1 MKFIRTL
8 LDHSSRIIH
17 LGSQNYPRRLPK
29 DFTPVRFEDSF
40 PESFDDSFN
49 QSSEPPQYQAAWAPK
64 PKRFEDSAEPSYD
77 EDPLPEDYP
86 QTQAPEYTAPVSI
99 LPHGIGKVLV
109 AKGIIR
115 PSDLME
121 AMERKK
127 LEPGKY
133 LGQILAEMGI
143 PQSRV
148 MNRIYYGN
156 KRKKLGEILV
166 ELKFIT
172 NQQLYDTLIEQRH
185 LKEKGK
191 HVYLA
196 KLMVNNRMINEE
208 HYITALSAHFSMP
221 VVSLRNYTVMPTLQK
236 AVGERYALRNRIIVL
251 SDGEDDVTVAIS
263 EPHLS
268 VFDHLEKAMPR
279 GKYILFHIARASEID
294 SCLQMAYGYDGL

>member
-1 MKFIRTL
+1 MKFFRTL
-8 LDHSSRIIH
+8 LDHSSRIIGF
-17 LGSQNYPRRLPK
+17 GSQNYPRRLPK
-29 DFTPVRFEDSF
+29 DFQPIRFDNSF
-40 PESFDDSFN
+40 PDTFDDSFSN
-49 QSSEPPQYQAAWAPK
+49 ASEPSHYHAAWP
-64 PKRFEDSAEPSYD
+64 PSSDRFEDSAEPSYYED
-77 EDPLPEDYP
+77 EMPADSTLNYD
-86 QTQAPEYTAPVSI
+86 QGYTAPVSI
-99 LPHGIGKVLV
+99 RPHGIGKVLV
-109 AKGIIR
+109 AKGIIK

-127 LEPGKY
+127 LESGKY

-148 MNRIYYGN
+148 MNQIYYSN

-166 ELKFIT
+166 ELNFIT

-185 LKEKGK
+185 LKARGT

-196 KLMVNNRMINEE
+196 KLMVNNRIINEE

-221 VVSLRNYTVMPTLQK
+221 VVSLKNYTLIPSLQK
-236 AVGERYALRNRIIVL
+236 TVGERYALRNRIIVL
-251 SDGEDDVTVAIS
+251 SDGEDDVAVAIA

-279 GKYILFHIARASEID
+279 GKYILFHIARASEINF
-294 SCLQMAYGYDGL
+294 CLQVAYGHDSL

>member
-8 LDHSSRIIH
+8 IDHSSRIIH
-17 LGSQNYPRRLPK
+17 RETQNYPRRLPA
-29 DFTPVRFEDSF
+29 DFEPIRFENSF
-40 PESFDDSFN
+40 ENNTESFYRKAVWNPS
-49 QSSEPPQYQAAWAPK
+49 PQQ
-64 PKRFEDSAEPSYD
+64 RFEDSAEPSFYEEPIA
-77 EDPLPEDYP
+77 EDC
-86 QTQAPEYTAPVSI
+86 APAAKSECTAPVSI
-99 LPHGIGKVLV
+99 LPDGIGRILV
-109 AKGIIR
+109 AKGIIK

-127 LEPGKY
+127 QEPGKY

-143 PQSRV
+143 PQSRI

-166 ELKFIT
+166 ELNYIS

-185 LKEKGK
+185 LKAKGK

-196 KLMVNNRMINEE
+196 KLMINNRIINEE
-208 HYITALSAHFSMP
+208 HYVTALSAHFSMP
-221 VVSLRNYTVMPTLQK
+221 VVSLKDYTVVPTLQK

-251 SDGEDDVTVAIS
+251 SDGADDVAVAIA

-268 VFDHLEKAMPR
+268 VFDQLEKAMPR
-279 GKYILFHIARASEID
+279 GKYILFHIARAAEIE
-294 SCLQMAYGYDGL
+294 SCLQSAYGYEQL